1 MSQKIF
7 LLMLKKVQKCYVSI
21 SVLGFTVPLNV
32 RKQKWFRLTR
42 FLTEANKDD
51 RGVDATSA
59 RVLPTAA

>member
-1 MSQKIF
+1 
-7 LLMLKKVQKCYVSI
+7 MLKKVQKCYLLSI

-59 RVLPTAA
+59 RVLPAAA